1 MNTDTHSFW
10 EPQFRPAPKTH
21 LEPLCKPLHVVFLRK
36 RDTTARMIRTRN
48 ESHVGMTDFLS
59 NLASSTS
66 SFARACRQPVGDN
79 HMKALRKNAFT
90 TKSALHSSNVSP
102 CSN

>member
-10 EPQFRPAPKTH
+10 EAQFRPAPKTH
-21 LEPLCKPLHVVFLRK
+21 SLEPLCKPLHVVFLRK

-66 SFARACRQPVGDN
+66 SFACACRQPVGDN
-79 HMKALRKNAFT
+79 HVKEILI
-90 TKSALHSSNVSP
+90 
-102 CSN
+102 